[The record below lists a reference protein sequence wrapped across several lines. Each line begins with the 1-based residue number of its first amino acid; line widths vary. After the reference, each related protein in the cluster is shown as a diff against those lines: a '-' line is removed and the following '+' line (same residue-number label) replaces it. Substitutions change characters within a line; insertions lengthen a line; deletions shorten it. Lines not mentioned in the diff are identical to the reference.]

1 MALRIPTED
10 GALNAVDLEADFGA
24 DFRRLPWVL
33 RILLENVSRRDPAR
47 LEAAAAALRAWLDSG
62 TSEAEIAF
70 HPSRVLMHD
79 TTCVPAL
86 VDIAAMRDAIAEAGG
101 DPSGLSP
108 VLPVDVSVDHSVA
121 VDRYGGS
128 DARSFN
134 MRREMDRNSERYRLM
149 KWATTALPG
158 VKVHPPGTGI
168 MHTINLEQL
177 ATVITIEERD
187 GERWAV
193 PDTLIGTD
201 SHTPMINGISVL
213 AWGVGGLEAE
223 SVFFGFPVTLRI
235 PDVVGVRL
243 TGRLAPGV
251 LSTDLALEV
260 THLLRRHGISGEF
273 VEFFGDGVSTLTGG
287 DRAVVANM
295 APEYGASTGY
305 FPIDAQTIAYLRQ
318 TGRPESH
325 CRFVETAARRIGLW
339 FDPAAAPRYSRV
351 VDLDLSTVDPLMA
364 GPRRPQ
370 DKLPLRAAAQAL
382 QEACGHAFGENGA
395 AIPDGAIAIAAV
407 TSCTNTSDRRLLAAA
422 GLVARKA
429 VKLGLRPPFWVKTSL
444 APGSP
449 SAALFLERSGL
460 LSDLEAVGFGIV
472 GNGCTTCIGNSG
484 PLQPDMAAAIA
495 EGTVAAA
502 LLSGNRNFPG
512 RVHPSLQFGFL
523 TSPPHVVALSLLG
536 KFVPDPMDTEV
547 ARTAE
552 GKVVRLCDL
561 MPAGEEIDA
570 MLWQYSDPADFKS
583 AFREAAGNAAWHA
596 LSAPSAPTFPWD
608 EASTYL
614 RRPPFAVAGLPSR
627 LGRYTAHPLLVLGD
641 DMTTDHISPAGQ
653 IAAESHAG
661 RHLVAAGD
669 PANDLNVFAA
679 RRGNWRAMVHG
690 LFDNRTAANL
700 LCGGRP
706 ASTTVHAPTLQEA
719 PLWEVAER
727 YRAEGRSVVILAGER
742 YGTGSSRDWAA
753 KGVALLGVR
762 AVIAASFERIHRT
775 NLIGMGI
782 LPVVLD
788 PRLRQSLSA
797 QDRIEIDATD
807 IRPRCYVP
815 LILHRASD
823 ETIAMTGRAAVETE
837 QEVETL
843 LAGGM
848 IPQILARHLP
858 GKAPERK
865 TAARP

>member
-1 MALRIPTED
+1 MALCIPTED
-10 GALNAVDLEADFGA
+10 GALKAVDLEADFGPQY
-24 DFRRLPWVL
+24 RRLPWAL

-47 LEAAAAALRAWLDSG
+47 LEATAAALHAWLEAG

-101 DPSGLSP
+101 DPSRLSP

-121 VDRYGGS
+121 VDRYGKP

-177 ATVITIEERD
+177 ATVIATQERD

-201 SHTPMINGISVL
+201 SHTPMINGIGVL

-273 VEFFGDGVSTLTGG
+273 VEFFGEGVSTLTGG

-305 FPIDAQTIAYLRQ
+305 FPIDAQTIAYLRE
-318 TGRPESH
+318 TGRTESH
-325 CRFVETAARRIGLW
+325 CRFVETAARRMGLW
-339 FDPAAAPRYSRV
+339 FDPAAAPRYSRT
-351 VDLDLSTVDPLMA
+351 VDLDLSAVDPLMA

-370 DKLPLRAAAQAL
+370 DKLPLRAAARAL
-382 QEACGHAFGENGA
+382 EEACGHAFRESGA

-429 VKLGLRPPFWVKTSL
+429 AKLGLRPPFWVKTSL

-460 LSDLEAVGFGIV
+460 LADLEAVGFGIV

-495 EGTVAAA
+495 QGTVAAA

-536 KFVPDPMDTEV
+536 RFVSDPMNAQV
-547 ARTAE
+547 AYGPRGDA
-552 GKVVRLCDL
+552 VLLRDVLPSAD
-561 MPAGEEIDA
+561 EIDA
-570 MLWQYSDPADFKS
+570 VLRRFSDPADFRR
-583 AFREAAGNAAWHA
+583 AFSQAAMNTAWQQ
-596 LSAPSAPTFPWD
+596 LDAPASPRFPWND
-608 EASTYL
+608 ASTYL
-614 RRPPFAVAGLPSR
+614 RCPPFASTPAASR
-627 LGRYTAHPLLVLGD
+627 LGAYTAHPLLVLGD

-653 IAAESHAG
+653 IGADSYAG
-661 RHLVAAGD
+661 RHLVSRGD
-669 PANDLNVFAA
+669 PPDDLNVYAA
-679 RRGNWRAMVHG
+679 RRGNWEAMVRG
-690 LFDNRTAANL
+690 LFDNRTARNL
-700 LCGGRP
+700 LIEGRP
-706 ASTTVHAPTLQEA
+706 ASRTIHAPSMQEG
-719 PLWEVAER
+719 PLWEIAER
-727 YRAEGRSVVILAGER
+727 YRQEGRAVVLVAGER
-742 YGTGSSRDWAA
+742 YGAGSSRDWAA

-762 AVIAASFERIHRT
+762 AVIAHSFERIHRT
-775 NLIGMGI
+775 NLIGMGV
-782 LPVVLD
+782 LPVVVDRSIPLRIG
-788 PRLRQSLSA
+788 PR
-797 QDRIEIDATD
+797 DRIEIDASEIAPRDAVGLT
-807 IRPRCYVP
+807 IRGGDAEPR
-815 LILHRASD
+815 S
-823 ETIAMTGRAAVETE
+823 IAARAAVETE
-837 QEVETL
+837 REVETL
-843 LAGGM
+843 KAGGM
-848 IPQILARHLP
+848 IQTILSHDVHR
-858 GKAPERK
+858 R
-865 TAARP
+865 

>member
-1 MALRIPTED
+1 MALCIPTED
-10 GALNAVDLEADFGA
+10 GALKAVDLEADFGPQY
-24 DFRRLPWVL
+24 RRLPWAL

-47 LEAAAAALRAWLDSG
+47 LEATAAALHAWLEAG

-101 DPSGLSP
+101 DPSSLSP

-121 VDRYGGS
+121 VDRYGEP

-177 ATVITIEERD
+177 ATVIAAEERD

-201 SHTPMINGISVL
+201 SHTPMINGIGVL

-273 VEFFGDGVSTLTGG
+273 VEFFGEGVSTLTGG

-305 FPIDAQTIAYLRQ
+305 FPIDAQTIAYLRE
-318 TGRPESH
+318 TGRTESH
-325 CRFVETAARRIGLW
+325 CRFVETAARRMGLW

-351 VDLDLSTVDPLMA
+351 VDLDLSAVDPLMA

-370 DKLPLRAAAQAL
+370 DKLPLRAAVRAL
-382 QEACGHAFGENGA
+382 EEACGHAFRESGT

-429 VKLGLRPPFWVKTSL
+429 ATLGLRPPFWVKTSL

-460 LSDLEAVGFGIV
+460 LADLEAVGFGIV

-495 EGTVAAA
+495 QGTVAAA

-536 KFVPDPMDTEV
+536 RFVPDPMNAEV
-547 ARTAE
+547 AYGPRGDA
-552 GKVVRLCDL
+552 VLLRDVLPSAD
-561 MPAGEEIDA
+561 EIDA
-570 MLWQYSDPADFKS
+570 VLQRFSDPADFRR
-583 AFREAAGNAAWHA
+583 AFSQAAMNTAWRQ
-596 LSAPSAPTFPWD
+596 LDAPASPRFPWND
-608 EASTYL
+608 ASTYL
-614 RRPPFAVAGLPSR
+614 RCPPFASTPAASR
-627 LGRYTAHPLLVLGD
+627 LGAYTAHPLLVLGD

-653 IAAESHAG
+653 IGADSYAG
-661 RHLVAAGD
+661 RHLVSRGD
-669 PANDLNVFAA
+669 PPDDLNVYAA
-679 RRGNWRAMVHG
+679 RRGNWEAMVRG
-690 LFDNRTAANL
+690 LFDNRTARNL
-700 LCGGRP
+700 LIEGRP
-706 ASTTVHAPTLQEA
+706 ASRTIHAPSMQEG
-719 PLWEVAER
+719 PLWEIAER
-727 YRAEGRSVVILAGER
+727 YRQEGRAVVLVAGER
-742 YGTGSSRDWAA
+742 YGAGSSRDWAA

-762 AVIAASFERIHRT
+762 AVIARSFERIHRT
-775 NLIGMGI
+775 NLIGMGV
-782 LPVVLD
+782 LPVVVDRSIPLRIG
-788 PRLRQSLSA
+788 PR
-797 QDRIEIDATD
+797 DRIEIDASEIAPRGAVGLT
-807 IRPRCYVP
+807 IRGGDAEPR
-815 LILHRASD
+815 S
-823 ETIAMTGRAAVETE
+823 IAARAAVETE
-837 QEVETL
+837 REVETL
-843 LAGGM
+843 KAGGM
-848 IPQILARHLP
+848 IQTILSHDVHR
-858 GKAPERK
+858 R
-865 TAARP
+865 